1 MILIQYGW
9 KFYDY
14 VEMSYIF
21 LASACFFQTV
31 MGYET
36 IELFYE
42 AH

>member
-21 LASACFFQTV
+21 LPSAYFFQIV
-31 MGYET
+31 MGYKT
-36 IELFYE
+36 IEVFYE